1 MEIKIMREQRK
12 IMKENVLIKLGHK
25 GAKSKE
31 RRLFAGNSN
40 IIIIYPFS
48 TFEGKNFLTT
58 SSVVT
63 TATD

>member
-1 MEIKIMREQRK
+1 
-12 IMKENVLIKLGHK
+12 MKENFLIKLGHK

-31 RRLFAGNSN
+31 SRLFAGNSN

-58 SSVVT
+58 SSVVI